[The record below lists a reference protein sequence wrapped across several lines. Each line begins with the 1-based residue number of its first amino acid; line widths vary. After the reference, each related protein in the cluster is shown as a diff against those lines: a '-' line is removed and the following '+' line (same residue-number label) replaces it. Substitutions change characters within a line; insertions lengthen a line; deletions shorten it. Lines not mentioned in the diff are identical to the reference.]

1 MTKRTKAWV
10 IVGLLLILAGAALC
24 AGVLAINHWGL
35 RGLFTTELETRAVEF
50 REEIHSIAVTA
61 DTEQLRLL
69 PSNDGSCRV
78 LFEEG
83 ERQRH
88 TARVEDGTLRITAS
102 DTRRWYEKIG
112 VFIGMPTIT
121 VYLPA
126 GEYRELLV
134 EEDTG
139 DVSIP
144 ADFSFAEIRV
154 SCSTG
159 DVDCRASASGQIVI
173 GTDTG
178 DIRLEGVSAGA
189 MDLGTH
195 TGTVELSEAECR
207 GDLGLTVTTGKARL
221 RQVSCKSLFSGGD
234 TGDLRME
241 DLIARE
247 RIEVRRS
254 TGDVQMERCDAG
266 ELLITTDTGDVTGS
280 LLTEK
285 VFLAQSDTGRIE
297 VPETVSGGT
306 CKIVTETGDIS
317 ISVG

>member
-1 MTKRTKAWV
+1 MKKKTKAWL
-10 IVGLLLILAGAALC
+10 IAGLLLILAGAALC
-24 AGVLAINHWGL
+24 VGVLAAQHWDL
-35 RGLFTTELETRAVEF
+35 NALFPSELETRSVEL
-50 REEIHSIAVTA
+50 REDFHSIAVTA
-61 DTEQLRLL
+61 ETEQLRLL
-69 PSNDGSCRV
+69 PGEDGGCRV
-78 LFEEG
+78 VFEEREG
-83 ERQRH
+83 QRH
-88 TARVEDGTLRITAS
+88 SARIEDGTLRIEGC
-102 DTRRWYEKIG
+102 DTRRWYEGIG
-112 VFIGMPTIT
+112 VTVGTPTIT

-126 GEYRELLV
+126 GAYTELQI

-178 DIRLEGVSAGA
+178 DIRLEGVTAGA
-189 MDLGTH
+189 MDLSTH
-195 TGTVELSEAECR
+195 TGHVELSAAECQ
-207 GDLGLTVTTGKARL
+207 GDLGLTVTTGKAEL
-221 RQVSCKSLFSGGD
+221 RQVACKSLFSGGD

-247 RIEVRRS
+247 RIEIRRS
-254 TGDVQMERCDAG
+254 TGEVRFERCDAG
-266 ELLITTDTGDVTGS
+266 ELLITTDTGDVTGT

-285 VFLAQSDTGRIE
+285 VFLVRSDTGRIE

-306 CKIVTETGDIS
+306 CKIVTETGDITVS
-317 ISVG
+317 IG